1 MKKILTILIIIAS
14 SVSGESCDLIEPKFD
29 SIEIEAPDISTALSS
44 LESKAQKIYEQYNIS
59 PELRIFDVSE
69 SPKRP
74 IKYTAKGKS
83 ALETVTAL
91 LELNETE
98 YYISKTEIIWI
109 GVDEKRINEIASRY
123 PIHLKETRIPQVN
136 IRDASITDAENSIA
150 SLFDAYCP
158 GPSK

>member
-1 MKKILTILIIIAS
+1 MKKILTLLIIIAS
-14 SVSGESCDLIEPKFD
+14 SVSGEACDQIEPKFD

-44 LESKAQKIYEQYNIS
+44 LESKAQKIYEQYNIY

-69 SPKRP
+69 SPKRL

-98 YYISKTEIIWI
+98 YYISKQ
-109 GVDEKRINEIASRY
+109 K
-123 PIHLKETRIPQVN
+123 
-136 IRDASITDAENSIA
+136 
-150 SLFDAYCP
+150 
-158 GPSK
+158 